1 MAETILQAAP
11 LPQRLV
17 VQLRQHFPLV
27 DQRELAAL
35 ALAEHCDFLLV
46 CTHSTR
52 RMLADLA
59 FDNIA
64 AYFAG
69 RALPTP
75 VAESPT
81 RKAIIS
87 VPSLFI
93 AQHCGLF
100 WALHSNS
107 LSVL

>member
-11 LPQRLV
+11 LPQRLM

-35 ALAEHCDFLLV
+35 ALADLV
-46 CTHSTR
+46 S
-52 RMLADLA
+52 
-59 FDNIA
+59 DNIA

-87 VPSLFI
+87 VPGLFI